1 MNNFNNF
8 RRRMRRGADGNTFT
22 VSVEASANGV
32 GDGGLT
38 DERLALISAEVIGQG
53 KMASPRRLDANR

>member
-1 MNNFNNF
+1 
-8 RRRMRRGADGNTFT
+8 MRRGADGNTFT